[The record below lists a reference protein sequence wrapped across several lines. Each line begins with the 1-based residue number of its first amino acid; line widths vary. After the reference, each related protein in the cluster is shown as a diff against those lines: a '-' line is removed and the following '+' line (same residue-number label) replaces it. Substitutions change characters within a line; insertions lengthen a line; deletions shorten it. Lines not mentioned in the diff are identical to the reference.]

1 MILLE
6 DFVFD
11 RDFVA
16 RRSDP
21 VIADLGYLGSMVFI
35 QYSKG
40 NSVAH
45 RIWPSNNLLSNFY
58 FSISVLP
65 SWAAKDKSGSGEMHR
80 PGQVAKLSY
89 QVQWLSS
96 QCRDLVSNKRYLPDW
111 TSSSWYENIVVYW
124 EEIRRSWLQH
134 NCVTCWSCANFI
146 AKNGTRNMKTKDI
159 SFHKLKGC

>member
-21 VIADLGYLGSMVFI
+21 VIADLGSLGSMVFI

-45 RIWPSNNLLSNFY
+45 RI
-58 FSISVLP
+58 
-65 SWAAKDKSGSGEMHR
+65 
-80 PGQVAKLSY
+80 
-89 QVQWLSS
+89 
-96 QCRDLVSNKRYLPDW
+96 
-111 TSSSWYENIVVYW
+111 
-124 EEIRRSWLQH
+124 
-134 NCVTCWSCANFI
+134 
-146 AKNGTRNMKTKDI
+146 
-159 SFHKLKGC
+159 